1 MHVSAKGGIVAAVV
15 AILVGSPLNLSGQ
28 AGPADETDPP
38 LIVSYRQALMR
49 ANQQRLGALRA
60 LTSGEIDLP
69 EHRRLHSA
77 ALADN
82 GRMMMTRAAAGIHDV
97 FPAGSTHAT
106 SRASDEIWERSGDFT
121 ERVRDF
127 SLAASAVN
135 EAAQGGSTEQIR
147 EAIAEVG
154 RTCNGCHQE
163 FRLPAPGAGS

>member
-1 MHVSAKGGIVAAVV
+1 MHVPVKGSIVAVAT
-15 AILVGSPLNLSGQ
+15 AILVGSPLSLSGQ

-49 ANQQRLGALRA
+49 ANQQRLRALRA
-60 LTSGEIDLP
+60 LTSGEINLP
-69 EHRRLHSA
+69 EHIRLHSA

-97 FPAGSTHAT
+97 FPAASTHAT

-135 EAAQGGSTEQIR
+135 EAAQVESMEQIR

-163 FRLPAPGAGS
+163 FRLPAPGPGS